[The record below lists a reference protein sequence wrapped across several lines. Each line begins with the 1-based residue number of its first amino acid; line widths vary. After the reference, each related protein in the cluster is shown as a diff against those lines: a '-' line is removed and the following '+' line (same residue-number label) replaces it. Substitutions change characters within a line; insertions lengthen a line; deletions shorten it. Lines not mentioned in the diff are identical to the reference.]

1 MSMRA
6 KYNQDLKCFSVLFHV
21 TWQNSAH
28 LVQLRVASDVTFVK
42 GLLGGHQPGHLGAA
56 RQLPV
61 HKHLHTKQWVNT
73 LPGIVRQA

>member
-6 KYNQDLKCFSVLFHV
+6 KYNQDLKCFSVLFPV

-42 GLLGGHQPGHLGAA
+42 GLLGGHQPRHLGAA
-56 RQLPV
+56 RQLAV
-61 HKHLHTKQWVNT
+61 HKHLHTER
-73 LPGIVRQA
+73 G